1 LGIQTATSED
11 VVEAKTRAPVD
22 EAAGLVASILG
33 ISTFAIRLTK
43 NLYEFGSSV
52 SAARSQ
58 IDRIAQNISNYALV
72 LDLLAERLDD
82 DGPIHSE
89 KALKLVHD
97 LRDQS
102 NELLHDIND
111 LLPRPLSGRRRVS
124 LTSRLAWDFKVDL
137 LVGELEYLKS
147 TVNLVVQ
154 VLYAGKEIRV
164 YR

>member
-1 LGIQTATSED
+1 MA
-11 VVEAKTRAPVD
+11 

-82 DGPIHSE
+82 DAPIHSE

-164 YR
+164 YQ